1 VNNSIPEGVLDDWQR
16 CQIIVAGDLMLDEYV
31 YGNAVRLSP
40 DAPVPVV
47 KTVREE
53 SRLGGAANVALC
65 IRSLGCDVTCLGFVG
80 DDRAGDRLVSMLEVA
95 GCNTEGVIV
104 VPGRTT
110 TVKQSVIGLAQH
122 RHAQKMFRID
132 REQTDPPPAKHLR
145 QMLQHARRALR
156 TARILCIEDYDKGA
170 LPASICRSL
179 IDLARPKGV
188 MTIVDPAA
196 VSDYRQYEHA
206 TMVTPN
212 RSEVMLATGTPRS
225 SFADIRF
232 LSQLGRRLLRSLHLD
247 SIVMTLDKEGALLLE
262 RARRPVL
269 VPTRARQVYDVTGAG
284 DVFVAAL
291 TCALGNSLPR
301 HTAVQ
306 LANLAAGL
314 KVERF
319 GVTPIELHEVR
330 TAIHRETSD
339 HRGKLRQLDELL
351 AELIHHR
358 NEGKRIVFT
367 NGCFDILHSGHISL
381 LRFAKT
387 QGDILIVGLNDDA
400 SIRRLK
406 GVGRPINKSEQRI
419 ATLSEVQCVDHLLM
433 FDADTPLDLIKAIR
447 PDVLVKGADYKES
460 KVVGGKYVASYGG
473 RLALAPVVKGQSTT
487 SILRKIES

>member
-1 VNNSIPEGVLDDWQR
+1 MNNPIPEDVLNDWQR
-16 CQIIVAGDLMLDEYV
+16 CHIIVAGDLMLDEYV
-31 YGNAVRLSP
+31 YGNADRLSP

-47 KTVREE
+47 RVVKEE
-53 SRLGGAANVALC
+53 ARLGGAANVSLC

-80 DDRAGDRLVSMLEVA
+80 NDQAGHRLVSMLDAA

-110 TVKQSVIGLAQH
+110 TVKQSIIGLAQH

-145 QMLQHARRALR
+145 QLLQHARRALR
-156 TARILCIEDYDKGA
+156 SARILCIEDYSKGA
-170 LPASICRSL
+170 LPPSICRSL

-196 VSDYRQYEHA
+196 VSDYRHYEHA
-206 TMVTPN
+206 TIITPN
-212 RSEVMLATGTPRS
+212 RSEVMLATGTPRPS
-225 SFADIRF
+225 SADIRF
-232 LSQLGRRLLRSLHLD
+232 MSQLGRRLLRSLHLD

-262 RARRPVL
+262 KARRPVL

-291 TCALGNSLPR
+291 ACALGNNLPR

-330 TAIHRETSD
+330 AAIHRDTSH
-339 HRGKLRQLDELL
+339 HRGKLRQLDDLLSEL
-351 AELIHHR
+351 ARHR
-358 NEGKRIVFT
+358 NEGRRIVFT
-367 NGCFDILHSGHISL
+367 NGCFDILHSGHVSL
-381 LRFAKT
+381 LRFAKA
-387 QGDILIVGLNDDA
+387 QGDILIVGLNSDA

-406 GVGRPINKSEQRI
+406 GVGRPINKAEQRI
-419 ATLSEVQCVDHLLM
+419 ATLSEIQCIDHLLL
-433 FDADTPLDLIKAIR
+433 FDADTPIDLIMAIR
-447 PDVLVKGADYKES
+447 PEVLVKGADYKES
-460 KVVGGKYVASYGG
+460 RVVGGKHVASYGG
-473 RLALAPVVKGQSTT
+473 RLALAPLVQGQSTT
-487 SILRKIES
+487 SILRKLER